1 LLRVALLLL
10 SLPLLAHG
18 GEGMYY
24 ATRNRQVTT
33 VTCPQVMVSAPEARW
48 LRVVGCDIDYTHPA
62 FTESGDRITGM
73 YFAMRMRNER
83 HDAPVSLVAATRDPQ
98 VLAVA
103 QQALGNG
110 AALDEEA
117 FTIAMLRVVDIL
129 RAAREVDG
137 YARGGIVERL
147 LVRRTLA
154 GFSAPLA
161 PDVIVLDLHA
171 RPTFVRPGIEIGAGL
186 LLLLAAAAWR
196 RRKVVVVEPAPT
208 PPPQLERLLPPA
220 MLLNLDSSA
229 SVNDIEY
236 APPLGSREEVS
247 ARIWGVL
254 GPLTEDGGKYSAGGD
269 GWRIEFDPGSGEP
282 VWAVA
287 MDVRGSDAALAALDR
302 LSRETN
308 WRVFVPRLGTFR

>member
-1 LLRVALLLL
+1 
-10 SLPLLAHG
+10 
-18 GEGMYY
+18 MYY

-33 VTCPQVMVSAPEARW
+33 VTCPQVMGSPPEARW

-137 YARGGIVERL
+137 YARSGIVERL

-154 GFSAPLA
+154 GFSAPLT

-171 RPTFVRPGIEIGAGL
+171 RPTFVRPGIEVGAGL
-186 LLLLAAAAWR
+186 LLLLAAAVRR
-196 RRKVVVVEPAPT
+196 RRKGVVVEPAPA

-220 MLLNLDSSA
+220 MLLNLESSA

-254 GPLTEDGGKYSAGGD
+254 GPLTEEGAGKYSAGGD
-269 GWRIEFDPGSGEP
+269 DWRIGFDPGRGDP

-287 MDVRGSDAALAALDR
+287 VDVRGSDAALAALDR